1 MPLVGENRRMVKAGL
16 ALLQETD
23 RPGLAALIR
32 QCGLEGKRLTAE
44 NISFALAPR
53 LNAAGRMD
61 DATAALELLLCEDE
75 AQAAGLAAALE
86 EKNAERQKTEQH
98 IAQSVLDT
106 LAADPSYETD
116 RILVVWGEGYHQG
129 VIGIVASRMVE
140 KFGKPAIVIAV
151 DEAGEGK
158 GSGRSVPGVSL
169 YDAIAA
175 CAPLLVRYGGHAQA
189 AGLSVKKENLGALRR
204 AINAWAAQ
212 QYPVP
217 AAPPIEVDTRVQL
230 AALSCEAVAGL
241 EKLAPFGAGNPAP
254 LFLVEDALLEGVYPL
269 SEGKHV
275 RLRLRQG
282 SAVLNAV
289 YFGKG
294 PDTLCYAPGAQV
306 DVVLA
311 LSIFEGKAGPTV
323 SARVKDMRP
332 AGLKDDY
339 LDTLLPA
346 QAALAG
352 AVLGPHEVQQVYP
365 QREDTAAVYR
375 LLAAHPGGMCAEDL
389 RGMFARCG
397 AQRAGKVLV
406 SLRALCELGLVQQRQ
421 DARGEFLHIVPT
433 QGKKDLAAAPILQR
447 LRGGS

>member
-1 MPLVGENRRMVKAGL
+1 M
-16 ALLQETD
+16 
-23 RPGLAALIR
+23 
-32 QCGLEGKRLTAE
+32 
-44 NISFALAPR
+44 
-53 LNAAGRMD
+53 
-61 DATAALELLLCEDE
+61 
-75 AQAAGLAAALE
+75 
-86 EKNAERQKTEQH
+86 
-98 IAQSVLDT
+98 
-106 LAADPSYETD
+106 
-116 RILVVWGEGYHQG
+116 
-129 VIGIVASRMVE
+129 
-140 KFGKPAIVIAV
+140 
-151 DEAGEGK
+151 
-158 GSGRSVPGVSL
+158 
-169 YDAIAA
+169 
-175 CAPLLVRYGGHAQA
+175 
-189 AGLSVKKENLGALRR
+189 
-204 AINAWAAQ
+204 
-212 QYPVP
+212 
-217 AAPPIEVDTRVQL
+217 QL

-352 AVLGPHEVQQVYP
+352 AALGPHEVQQVYP

-421 DARGEFLHIVPT
+421 DSRGEFLHIVPT